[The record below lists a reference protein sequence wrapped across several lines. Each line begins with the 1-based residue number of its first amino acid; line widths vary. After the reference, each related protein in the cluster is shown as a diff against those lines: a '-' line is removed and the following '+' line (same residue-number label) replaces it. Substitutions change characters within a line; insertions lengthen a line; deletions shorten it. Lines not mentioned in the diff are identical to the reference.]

1 MRADLHAHLDPCQ
14 NHPTVTESGQSAG
27 RGSARVWL
35 ALVAVVGA
43 TLFLS
48 SCAAGPNP
56 EAGTGQDPAG
66 FWLGLWHGIIV
77 LVTFVISLFSDNVSV
92 YEVVNNGNW
101 YDFGFVLG
109 LLIALGGSGGGAGA
123 RARKRG

>member
-1 MRADLHAHLDPCQ
+1 M
-14 NHPTVTESGQSAG
+14 TESEQSAKRG
-27 RGSARVWL
+27 RAWVLL

-109 LLIALGGSGGGAGA
+109 LLISLGGSGGGAGA